1 MFGLRLQYHPHSD
14 GLKIRTKGCVS
25 DQLSK
30 KNFQIP
36 ENRTL
41 REECERVL
49 VSEWLFDFDFS
60 PDSRKTKSLTLF
72 HTNLY
77 KCKLIVPYL
86 SILQKRAGHVIAIQ
100 PHFCLRKNLRYK
112 ITISSLICL
121 INIKDKYTHQHLA
134 TKLWKRYIGALLD
147 IWKLHNYVPEIKMN
161 P

>member
-1 MFGLRLQYHPHSD
+1 MFGLRLKYHPHSD

-49 VSEWLFDFDFS
+49 VSEWLFDLDLDSSENEVLDFFYKIVQIQIFDISIFS
-60 PDSRKTKSLTLF
+60 DSPKKAG
-72 HTNLY
+72 Y
-77 KCKLIVPYL
+77 VIV
-86 SILQKRAGHVIAIQ
+86 IQ

-112 ITISSLICL
+112 IKSFLF
-121 INIKDKYTHQHLA
+121 
-134 TKLWKRYIGALLD
+134 
-147 IWKLHNYVPEIKMN
+147 
-161 P
+161 